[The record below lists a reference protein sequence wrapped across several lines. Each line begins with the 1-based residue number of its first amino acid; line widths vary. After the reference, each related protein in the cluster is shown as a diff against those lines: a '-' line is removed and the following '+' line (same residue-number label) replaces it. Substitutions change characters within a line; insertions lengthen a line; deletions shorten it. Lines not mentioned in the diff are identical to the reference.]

1 MSAVTNLLLTGLLLT
16 ASLTNGVG
24 DAFAV
29 DSIWYFTADEI
40 EIAYRYQQ
48 NFGRRLHHP
57 LKARD
62 CYFGKADFI
71 ASFQGKEF
79 LAPCQFILQTTGHLK
94 TILEIGAAKYLFPLD
109 SDHAHLAITTDLWR
123 EKYNQTNGPEIL
135 PEILREPTL
144 VALYHTAEHLSEV
157 DPKNSPMSAQVENW
171 RAQRNILAF
180 YDGRP
185 LQILPPN
192 PDGSA
197 HERVEGHQTVVT
209 FFFLE
214 HPLAELT
221 LSALGKSHS
230 FDLSFD
236 DDLAEQSLGAT
247 TGIGQ

>member
-1 MSAVTNLLLTGLLLT
+1 MSGFTNLLLTLLLLR
-16 ASLTNGVG
+16 ASLTSTSG

-48 NFGRRLHHP
+48 NFGQRLGHP

-62 CYFGKADFI
+62 CYFGKPDFV
-71 ASFQGKEF
+71 ASFRGKEF
-79 LAPCQFILQTTGHLK
+79 VAPCQFILQTTRHLK
-94 TILEIGAAKYLFPLD
+94 TILEKGAAKYLFPLD
-109 SDHAHLAITTDLWR
+109 LDHAHLAIPTDVWR

-135 PEILREPTL
+135 QQILREPTL

-157 DPKNSPMSAQVENW
+157 DPKNSPMSAQAENW
-171 RAQRNILAF
+171 KAQRNILAF
-180 YDGRP
+180 YDARP

-236 DDLAEQSLGAT
+236 DDMAEQSLGAT
-247 TGIGQ
+247 AGMVR

>member
-1 MSAVTNLLLTGLLLT
+1 MSAVTNILLTGLLLT
-16 ASLTNGVG
+16 ASLTHIPGNALA
-24 DAFAV
+24 D
-29 DSIWYFTADEI
+29 DNIWYFTADEI

-144 VALYHTAEHLSEV
+144 VALYHTAEHLSAV
-157 DPKNSPMSAQVENW
+157 DRESSPMSLQVENW
-171 RAQRNILAF
+171 KAQRNILAS
-180 YDGRP
+180 YDSRP
-185 LQILPPN
+185 LKILPPH

-209 FFFLE
+209 LFFLA
-214 HPLAELT
+214 HPLAELIV
-221 LSALGKSHS
+221 SASGRSHS

-247 TGIGQ
+247 TGMGQ

>member
-1 MSAVTNLLLTGLLLT
+1 MSSVANLLLTGLLLT

-48 NFGRRLHHP
+48 NFGQRLGHP

-62 CYFGKADFI
+62 CYFGKPDFI
-71 ASFQGKEF
+71 ASFRGKEF
-79 LAPCQFILQTTGHLK
+79 VAPCPFVLQTTRHLK
-94 TILEIGAAKYLFPLD
+94 TILEKGAAKYLFPLD
-109 SDHAHLAITTDLWR
+109 LDHAHLAIPTNLWR
-123 EKYNQTNGPEIL
+123 EKYNQTSGREVL
-135 PEILREPTL
+135 QQILREPTL
-144 VALYHTAEHLSEV
+144 VALYHTAEHLSEGNR
-157 DPKNSPMSAQVENW
+157 KNSPMSAQAENW
-171 RAQRNILAF
+171 KAQRNILAF

-185 LQILPPN
+185 LQILPPY

-197 HERVEGHQTVVT
+197 RERVDGHQTVVT

-214 HPLAELT
+214 HPLGELIV
-221 LSALGKSHS
+221 SALGKSHS

-236 DDLAEQSLGAT
+236 DDMAE
-247 TGIGQ
+247 